1 MFFLHLITKRLPAIL
16 IVVFMTANSM
26 ADTTNV
32 PEQNNSARSD
42 TELLD
47 VYKRATCGC
56 CGKWITHMQTQGF
69 QTAAHDIDDLSSL
82 KIEKGIKPRYHSC
95 HTAIT
100 QDGYV
105 FEGHIPAKYIK
116 KFLTEKPEDAIGLAV
131 PAMPIGSPGME
142 MGNRFMPYAVLLLK
156 KDGSSEIYARVRSL
170 KEQYQ

>member
-1 MFFLHLITKRLPAIL
+1 MFFLRLISKRLPAVL
-16 IVVFMTANSM
+16 IVIFMTATSM
-26 ADTTNV
+26 ADTANV
-32 PEQNNSARSD
+32 QEQNTATRSSA
-42 TELLD
+42 EILD

-56 CGKWITHMQTQGF
+56 CGKWITHMQEHDF
-69 QTAAHDIDDLSSL
+69 QTVAHDIDDLLSL

-116 KFLTEKPEDAIGLAV
+116 KFLAEKPEGTIGLAV